1 MPSPNPGQGKW
12 QADLALATI
21 AFIWGTTFVAV
32 KGALPD
38 VSTTYF
44 VALRFLVAALCMLP
58 ILIPVIRTEPHRL
71 WPGLRGGAA
80 AGLFLWA
87 GYLLQTAGLRYTTAG
102 NSGFLTGLYIVL
114 VPLVGAALYRRWPQ
128 IRELFGIIVAG
139 AGILVL
145 TMPGMDG
152 NRRLNY
158 GDLLTVGCAV
168 AFAFHIVIVGYF
180 SARERY
186 EAVAVGQVACA
197 AVLSGAAVPFESP
210 YVRWSSPVILAL
222 VLTGVFGTA
231 VAFTAQTWAQKY
243 TTATRAALLFA
254 LEPVFAVLT
263 AILAGNEQLTVPVIL
278 GGTLILSGILVVE
291 LRPLRA
297 PDTRH
302 SPELRDS
309 GP

>member
-1 MPSPNPGQGKW
+1 MASPSHGPGRW

-32 KGALPD
+32 KGALLD
-38 VSTTYF
+38 ISTTYF
-44 VALRFLVAALCMLP
+44 LALRFMVAALCMLP
-58 ILIPVIRTEPHRL
+58 ILVPVIRSEPRRL
-71 WPGLRGGAA
+71 WPGLTRGAA

-87 GYLLQTAGLRYTTAG
+87 GYVLQTAGLRYTTAG

-128 IRELFGIIVAG
+128 VRELLGIIVAG
-139 AGILVL
+139 AGIVIL
-145 TMPGMDG
+145 TMPGTDS
-152 NRRLNY
+152 NRRFNY

-168 AFAFHIVIVGYF
+168 AFAFHIVMVGYF

-186 EAVAVGQVACA
+186 EALAVGQVACA
-197 AVLSGAAVPFESP
+197 AVLSAASVPFEAP
-210 YVRWSSPVILAL
+210 KVTWSSPVILAL

-231 VAFTAQTWAQKY
+231 IAFAAQTWAQKY

-254 LEPVFAVLT
+254 LEPVFAVVT
-263 AILAGNEQLTVPVIL
+263 AILAGHEQLTVPVIL

-297 PDTRH
+297 PDTPN
-302 SPELRDS
+302 SSELQDY